1 MNYRFMRFP
10 NGKPKAVTFSYDDAP
25 VCDKKFIEIIDKY
38 GIKCTFNIPSAWIGL
53 QDHLSADEI
62 KTLICSGGHE
72 AAVHCAHHK
81 APGQFRPIEII
92 KDVLQNR
99 LELEK
104 ITGGIVRGMAYPN
117 SGITKTEN
125 GLSYENI
132 KSYLQDLDIAYSRT
146 LGGDNNSFA
155 MPNDW
160 LAWLPTAHHENPQ
173 IFDYID
179 EFVKFDPSQ
188 VYISNRSPRLFYLWG
203 HSYEFNRNN
212 NWDRLEKIC
221 GLLGNKDD
229 TWYAANIEIYDY
241 TMAYNSLVYSADSTK
256 VYNPSLKEI
265 WFEIDDKL
273 YSVKSGETITIGEVK
288 D

>member
-10 NGKPKAVTFSYDDAP
+10 NGKPKAVTFSYDDGA
-25 VCDKKFIEIIDKY
+25 VFDKKLIEIIDKY
-38 GIKCTFNIPSAWIGL
+38 GIKCTFNIPSAWIGS
-53 QDHLSADEI
+53 QDCLSADDI
-62 KTLICSGGHE
+62 KTLICDGGHE

-99 LELEK
+99 LELEN

-132 KSYLQDLDIAYSRT
+132 RSYLQDLDIAYSRT

-160 LAWLPTAHHENPQ
+160 LAWLPTAHHENAK

-188 VYISNRSPRLFYLWG
+188 LYISNRSPRLFYLWG
-203 HSYEFNRNN
+203 HSYEFEADN
-212 NWDRLEKIC
+212 NWHVIEDFAARMGGKEDI
-221 GLLGNKDD
+221 
-229 TWYAANIEIYDY
+229 WYATNMEIYEY
-241 TMAYNSLVYSADSTK
+241 VTAYRNLVFSADCKT
-256 VYNPSLKEI
+256 VYNPTSLTLWAK
-265 WFEIDDKL
+265 
-273 YSVKSGETITIGEVK
+273 TTTGEVK
-288 D
+288 IEPGQTLRLYN